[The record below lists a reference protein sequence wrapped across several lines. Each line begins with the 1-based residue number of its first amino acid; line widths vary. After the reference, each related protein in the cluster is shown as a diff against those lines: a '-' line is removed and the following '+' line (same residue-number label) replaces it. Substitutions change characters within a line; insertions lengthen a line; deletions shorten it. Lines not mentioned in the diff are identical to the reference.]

1 MLLQCFLT
9 TAGRWGP
16 WGRREDSTETR
27 VQGGSCAGNGESGEG
42 CAGVRGEGHKKGEA
56 MKQELGPQIQKPQEG
71 FKSGSQ
77 TTKKK
82 TLYSQRCS

>member
-1 MLLQCFLT
+1 MGAALGIGNP
-9 TAGRWGP
+9 ARG
-16 WGRREDSTETR
+16 E
-27 VQGGSCAGNGESGEG
+27 QGC
-42 CAGVRGEGHKKGEA
+42 RGEGHKKGEA